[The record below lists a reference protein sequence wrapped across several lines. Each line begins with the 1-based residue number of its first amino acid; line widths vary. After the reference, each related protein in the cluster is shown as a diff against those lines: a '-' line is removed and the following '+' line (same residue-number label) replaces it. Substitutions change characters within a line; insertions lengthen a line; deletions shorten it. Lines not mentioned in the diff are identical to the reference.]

1 MIFKI
6 LKIKSAEKFFL
17 FFFNYSL
24 NINTWSL
31 YFTLH
36 KSEVYSD
43 HITWIIVIC
52 DWKKNVAVERAIIE
66 TKKSRKLKKNSYLP
80 TSWQH
85 TTRQWRSVQI
95 CACCPGILIRC
106 PMFAFYNQENSPD
119 YHNHVMYINW
129 QIFKCADV
137 FIKLHNVWWHFSFA
151 CLT

>member
-66 TKKSRKLKKNSYLP
+66 KKKAENWKKILTCRQVDS
-80 TSWQH
+80 TQH
-85 TTRQWRSVQI
+85 DNGDQCKS
-95 CACCPGILIRC
+95 A
-106 PMFAFYNQENSPD
+106 
-119 YHNHVMYINW
+119 HVA
-129 QIFKCADV
+129 Q
-137 FIKLHNVWWHFSFA
+137 
-151 CLT
+151 